1 MHFPT
6 ETVKASALLPDL
18 DKYKGPPLEFG
29 RMEATASDPDVAQQF
44 GMTVGK
50 PDAGQVNA
58 LATLNIRGERSV
70 TCRGDFDR
78 HPSLGPLPKGAPPVC
93 EYFRHL
99 PDALERAAELD
110 AQYGRNP
117 DLENMPMYGVVFSFK
132 DPFDTKDMRSTGGGD
147 ARYDIDFP
155 ARDHVLVEQLRNK
168 GAIIF
173 AKAVNTE
180 YNGRPDDPG
189 GRHKP
194 DKVLPSTLGYQRS
207 TWGGNPSNPYD
218 TTRAASL
225 GSSSGS
231 GVSVSTN
238 MVMCSLGEETRASCR
253 GPANHNAVAL
263 ILPHKALLGFDGGA
277 IGADIYVDR
286 SGILARTIG
295 DCAKVLDAL
304 KDPVEG
310 YYDPRDPFTAVP
322 RSSVLDTQYAS
333 HAQASGVAGSLKGIR
348 IGVIRESMVARPGLM
363 TEVPIVT
370 AAAAE
375 IKTVLGGKLGA
386 TLVESSDPLWK
397 EDTDIEQMK
406 VDHRTA
412 LARLVPVFMP
422 DILYRLTPEGQPV
435 FKEFAA
441 AIVPTEFEP
450 GKIFGSG
457 KMKPIDYMLE
467 LSEGRIAPPSNLD
480 LGTVQHQAPQMAF
493 RFHINQYLSRRAADW
508 KAKGFTETLCDFT
521 ALNARSK
528 FWGDDQRAS
537 FLNWDDVTDMRNPTG
552 ERQSVNERIMLR
564 ELLRRA
570 DMMVMLENHLDVLV
584 RLHTPWP
591 PGKIGGAGQGL
602 RNNLTLESL
611 SGPNAGLTEVLIP
624 AGFVTTVYDP
634 VYQLSADGMRYLHV
648 PSSEPTRLAEP
659 GLPFSLVFRAEPGKE
674 DVLLHVASTY
684 EAASKR
690 RIPPPAFGPLPVE
703 QSAPFGLAC
712 RDDSTCD
719 HRSSVAIPS
728 DLSPRTPPTPR
739 SANGSRRNG
748 RQRSSLACHGQHS
761 IPRRAGLNPICRCPI
776 LSFQVSPKNS
786 RSSPSSCRRR
796 RNICAKRHLIA
807 WPRAASNSPRNIAIR
822 SRASRRKLACPA
834 TWCSRSGRARP
845 TMAATSCRSMRSARW
860 RRRVTPASARNFSR
874 TNSCTR

>member
-1 MHFPT
+1 MRQYLARVRAFNGTSNLLVTQDGAAIPEAKGFPRGGAPLKFPT
-6 ETVKASALLPDL
+6 ETVKASDVLPGL

-29 RMEATASDPDVAQQF
+29 RMEATASDPEVTQQF

-50 PDAGQVNA
+50 PNAGQVNA

-70 TCRGDFDR
+70 TCRGDFDL
-78 HPSLGPLPKGAPPVC
+78 HPSKGPLPKDAPPVC
-93 EYFRHL
+93 EFFRQQ

-110 AQYGRNP
+110 AQFGRNP
-117 DLENMPMYGVVFSFK
+117 DLDKMPMYGVVFSFK

-155 ARDHVLVEQLRNK
+155 ARDHVLVEQLRDK

-189 GRHKP
+189 GSHKP
-194 DKVLPSTLGYQRS
+194 KKILPTTLGYQRS
-207 TWGGNPSNPYD
+207 SWGGNPSNPYD

-277 IGADIYVDR
+277 IGADIHVDR
-286 SGILARTIG
+286 SGILARTIQ

-310 YYDPRDPFTAVP
+310 YYDPRDPFTTVP
-322 RSSVLDTQYAS
+322 RSSVLDNYAR
-333 HAQASGVAGSLKGIR
+333 HAKGAASLKGLR
-348 IGVIRESMVARPGLM
+348 IGIIRESMTVRPGSL

-370 AAAAE
+370 AAADE

-386 TLVESSDPLWK
+386 ALVESSDPLWK
-397 EDTDIEQMK
+397 KDPDIEQMT
-406 VDHRTA
+406 VDYRIA
-412 LARLVPVFMP
+412 LARLIPVFMP
-422 DILYRLTPEGQPV
+422 DILYRLDANGQPV
-435 FKEFAA
+435 FTEFAA
-441 AIVPTEFEP
+441 AIVPTEFAP
-450 GKIFGSG
+450 GKVFGSG

-467 LSEGRIAPPSNLD
+467 MSEGRIAPPSNLD
-480 LGTVQHQAPQMAF
+480 LATVQHQAPQTAF

-508 KAKGFTETLCDFT
+508 KAKGFTETLDNFT

-528 FWGDDQRAS
+528 FWGDDQRTS
-537 FLNWDDVTDMRNPTG
+537 FLNWDDVSDLRNPLN
-552 ERQSVNERIMLR
+552 ERQATAERIMLR

-570 DMMVMLENHLDVLV
+570 DMMVMLENNLDVLV

-624 AGFVTTVYDP
+624 AGYVTTAYDP
-634 VYQLSADGMRYLHV
+634 VYRLSADGTRYLHV
-648 PSSEPTRLAEP
+648 PSNEPTKLAAP

-674 DVLLHVASTY
+674 DVLLHVASAY

-703 QSAPFGLAC
+703 Q
-712 RDDSTCD
+712 R
-719 HRSSVAIPS
+719 VQS
-728 DLSPRTPPTPR
+728 D
-739 SANGSRRNG
+739 
-748 RQRSSLACHGQHS
+748 
-761 IPRRAGLNPICRCPI
+761 
-776 LSFQVSPKNS
+776 
-786 RSSPSSCRRR
+786 
-796 RNICAKRHLIA
+796 
-807 WPRAASNSPRNIAIR
+807 
-822 SRASRRKLACPA
+822 
-834 TWCSRSGRARP
+834 
-845 TMAATSCRSMRSARW
+845 
-860 RRRVTPASARNFSR
+860 
-874 TNSCTR
+874 

>member
-1 MHFPT
+1 MNKPLRTPDKPFRLEEATIDELHAAIKAGETTCVDTVRHYLARVRAFNGTSNLLVTKDGAAIAANKGTLRGGAPLHFPA
-6 ETVKASALLPDL
+6 ETVPASAVLPDL
-18 DKYKGPPLEFG
+18 DKYKGPPLELG
-29 RMEATASDPDVAQQF
+29 RMEVTASEPEVAQQF

-50 PDAGQVNA
+50 QDAGQVNA

-93 EYFRHL
+93 EFFRQQ
-99 PDALERAAELD
+99 PDALERAAGLD

-117 DLENMPMYGVVFSFK
+117 DLEKMPMYGVVFSFK
-132 DPFDTKDMRSTGGGD
+132 DPFDTRDMRSTGGGD

-155 ARDHVLVEQLRNK
+155 ARDHLLVEQLRNK

-189 GRHKP
+189 GRHRP
-194 DKVLPSTLGYQRS
+194 DKVLPTTLGYQRS

-322 RSSVLDTQYAS
+322 RSSVLGTQYAS
-333 HAQASGVAGSLKGIR
+333 HAQASGFAGSLKGIR

-375 IKTVLGGKLGA
+375 IKTVLGGKLCA

-397 EDTDIEQMK
+397 QDTDIEQMK

-435 FKEFAA
+435 FKEFAD

-450 GKIFGSG
+450 GKIFGNG
-457 KMKPIDYMLE
+457 TMKPIDYMLE
-467 LSEGRIAPPSNLD
+467 LSEGRVAPPSNLD

-508 KAKGFTETLCDFT
+508 KAKGFTETLGDFT
-521 ALNARSK
+521 ELNARSK

-537 FLNWDDVTDMRNPTG
+537 FLNWDDVTDMRNPAG

-624 AGFVTTVYDP
+624 AGFVTTAYDP
-634 VYQLSADGMRYLHV
+634 VYQLSPDGMRYLHV
-648 PSSEPTRLAEP
+648 PSNEPTKLAEP

-674 DVLLHVASTY
+674 DILLHVASTY

-703 QSAPFGLAC
+703 QTAG
-712 RDDSTCD
+712 
-719 HRSSVAIPS
+719 S
-728 DLSPRTPPTPR
+728 D
-739 SANGSRRNG
+739 
-748 RQRSSLACHGQHS
+748 
-761 IPRRAGLNPICRCPI
+761 
-776 LSFQVSPKNS
+776 
-786 RSSPSSCRRR
+786 
-796 RNICAKRHLIA
+796 
-807 WPRAASNSPRNIAIR
+807 
-822 SRASRRKLACPA
+822 
-834 TWCSRSGRARP
+834 
-845 TMAATSCRSMRSARW
+845 
-860 RRRVTPASARNFSR
+860 
-874 TNSCTR
+874 